1 MQLNEMTC
9 KACSGAVPILTEEEM
24 APLLIQVPLWQLV
37 DFHHLSRTIKFA
49 DFVTA
54 LAAVNRIG
62 ALAESQGHHPD
73 LLLRWGEVQITIF
86 THKVNGVTEA
96 DFVLAALIDQLP

>member
-9 KACSGAVPILTEEEM
+9 KACSGGVPILTEEEM
-24 APLLIQVPLWQLV
+24 APLLVQVPLWQLM
-37 DFHHLSRTIKFA
+37 DFHHLFRAIKFPN
-49 DFVTA
+49 FIQA
-54 LAAVNRIG
+54 LEAVNRIG
-62 ALAESQGHHPD
+62 ALAEAQGHHPD

-96 DFVLAALIDQLP
+96 DFVLAAHIDQLV